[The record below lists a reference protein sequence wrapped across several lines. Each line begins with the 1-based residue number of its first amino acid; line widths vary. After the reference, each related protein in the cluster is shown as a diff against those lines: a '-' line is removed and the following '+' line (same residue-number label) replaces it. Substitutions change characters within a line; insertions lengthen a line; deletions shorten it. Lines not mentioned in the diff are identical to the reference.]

1 MIPDILTIDNVF
13 SLGLKN
19 EDMLNAC
26 KNKKSILN
34 MERVRY
40 VLHKHAC
47 PI

>member
-26 KNKKSILN
+26 KKKKYS
-34 MERVRY
+34 
-40 VLHKHAC
+40 
-47 PI
+47 